1 MTLLESLHAA
11 LVAAGIE
18 NCYMLEAPDIPEC
31 VTIAPYASAPDSDLP
46 ISAESFQIAVR
57 NEDYADGN
65 EIAWL
70 AFRALADGRPDGV
83 FSIIPR
89 QSPTYLGREEKR
101 HLFVFNFD
109 AVASWERLGE

>member
-1 MTLLESLHAA
+1 MTLLESLHAV
-11 LVAAGIE
+11 LVAAGTG

-31 VTIAPYASAPDSDLP
+31 VTIAPYASAPDSSLP
-46 ISAESFQIAVR
+46 MSAESFQIAVR
-57 NEDYADGN
+57 SEDYADGN
-65 EIAWL
+65 AVAWL
-70 AFRALADGRPDGV
+70 AFRELTDERPDEV

-101 HLFVFNFD
+101 YLFVFNFD